1 MDNPIVA
8 DDKLIT
14 VLKQAVIESLGTF
27 QPSPWMTQKEASA
40 YVHMNYKTFKRLADQ
55 GVFKAHSGAKY
66 GIAFERYNRDEL
78 DLAVKGL

>member
-1 MDNPIVA
+1 M
-8 DDKLIT
+8 
-14 VLKQAVIESLGTF
+14 
-27 QPSPWMTQKEASA
+27 MTQKEASA
-40 YVHMNYKTFKRLADQ
+40 YVHMNYKTFKKLADQ

>member
-1 MDNPIVA
+1 MDNPILPDNELVA
-8 DDKLIT
+8 
-14 VLKQAVIESLGTF
+14 VLNRLADVLDTSKSA
-27 QPSPWMTQKEASA
+27 SPWMTQKEAST
-40 YVHMNYKTFKRLADQ
+40 YVHMNYKTFKRLTDQ